1 MELVTG
7 DGIEAAIDLGHG
19 FACVNVKEGVDTH
32 VEWKD
37 MTQEELLD
45 VEELWH
51 QFEALQ
57 KRCESFATRLALKL
71 T

>member
-7 DGIEAAIDLGHG
+7 DGIAAAIDWGHG

-32 VEWKD
+32 VEWNT
-37 MTQEELLD
+37 MTPEELLE

-51 QFEALQ
+51 QFVALQ
-57 KRCESFATRLALKL
+57 KRCESFAKRLAQRQ